1 MILVNAD
8 KINKSYTETPLL
20 QDISLSIHEGE
31 KIGLI
36 GVNGT
41 GKSTLLKI
49 VAGIE
54 EPDSGRVVYT
64 NDVKRAF
71 LPQHPEYDG
80 DLTVAEQA
88 AEYMAEVDPKTP
100 DFACRS
106 MMTKLG
112 VRDFDAKM
120 KELSGGQRK
129 RVAMAAVLS
138 AGADFLILD
147 EPTNHMDNDVIAY
160 LEDFLVKYKGAVLM
174 ITHDRYFLDRVT
186 KKIFEIDG
194 GSLYSYD
201 GNYDYYLETKAAREE
216 MLLASERKRAALYKK
231 ELAWIRRGAR
241 ARSTKAKS
249 HIERFEELRDSKL
262 IIDDSSLSIG
272 TVSSRLG
279 KKIIEIENLSKAYGE
294 KQLIRDFTYTVLR
307 NDRIGI
313 IGDNGSG
320 KSTFLK
326 MILGEVEP
334 DQGIITIGQTV
345 KIGYFSQDTQVWDPN
360 QRVIKYVEGIS
371 DNVRTEDGYLS
382 ASQMLERFLFPSIK
396 HSLPIGR
403 LSGGEKR
410 RLYLLSVLMQA
421 PNVLILDE
429 PTNDLDIATLTV
441 LEDYLDEF
449 SGAVL
454 IVSHD
459 RYFLDRL
466 CIRTFSFEGDGAVR
480 HYPGGYTDAM
490 KAKELERLTAE
501 MNSSGKSGAGTGS
514 AAKSSRPVRE
524 KKLKFTFNEKREY
537 ETIDGDIAALEEK
550 IARLNEEMSQTADDY
565 VRLQELSQEQE
576 KLETDLE
583 QKMNRWVYLN
593 DLAEQIENQ
602 K

>member
-294 KQLIRDFTYTVLR
+294 KQL
-307 NDRIGI
+307 
-313 IGDNGSG
+313 
-320 KSTFLK
+320 
-326 MILGEVEP
+326 
-334 DQGIITIGQTV
+334 QGT
-345 KIGYFSQDTQVWDPN
+345 P
-360 QRVIKYVEGIS
+360 
-371 DNVRTEDGYLS
+371 
-382 ASQMLERFLFPSIK
+382 
-396 HSLPIGR
+396 
-403 LSGGEKR
+403 
-410 RLYLLSVLMQA
+410 
-421 PNVLILDE
+421 
-429 PTNDLDIATLTV
+429 
-441 LEDYLDEF
+441 
-449 SGAVL
+449 
-454 IVSHD
+454 
-459 RYFLDRL
+459 
-466 CIRTFSFEGDGAVR
+466 
-480 HYPGGYTDAM
+480 
-490 KAKELERLTAE
+490 
-501 MNSSGKSGAGTGS
+501 
-514 AAKSSRPVRE
+514 
-524 KKLKFTFNEKREY
+524 
-537 ETIDGDIAALEEK
+537 
-550 IARLNEEMSQTADDY
+550 
-565 VRLQELSQEQE
+565 
-576 KLETDLE
+576 
-583 QKMNRWVYLN
+583 
-593 DLAEQIENQ
+593 
-602 K
+602 

>member
-194 GSLYSYD
+194 GVSTLTT
-201 GNYDYYLETKAAREE
+201 ETTTITWRQKPQERKCCWPARERE
-216 MLLASERKRAALYKK
+216 PLCTKK
-231 ELAWIRRGAR
+231 NW
-241 ARSTKAKS
+241 
-249 HIERFEELRDSKL
+249 
-262 IIDDSSLSIG
+262 
-272 TVSSRLG
+272 
-279 KKIIEIENLSKAYGE
+279 
-294 KQLIRDFTYTVLR
+294 
-307 NDRIGI
+307 
-313 IGDNGSG
+313 
-320 KSTFLK
+320 
-326 MILGEVEP
+326 P
-334 DQGIITIGQTV
+334 
-345 KIGYFSQDTQVWDPN
+345 
-360 QRVIKYVEGIS
+360 
-371 DNVRTEDGYLS
+371 
-382 ASQMLERFLFPSIK
+382 
-396 HSLPIGR
+396 
-403 LSGGEKR
+403 
-410 RLYLLSVLMQA
+410 
-421 PNVLILDE
+421 
-429 PTNDLDIATLTV
+429 
-441 LEDYLDEF
+441 
-449 SGAVL
+449 
-454 IVSHD
+454 
-459 RYFLDRL
+459 
-466 CIRTFSFEGDGAVR
+466 
-480 HYPGGYTDAM
+480 
-490 KAKELERLTAE
+490 
-501 MNSSGKSGAGTGS
+501 GS
-514 AAKSSRPVRE
+514 AEAPEPAPPRRNLISNASK
-524 KKLKFTFNEKREY
+524 NC
-537 ETIDGDIAALEEK
+537 G
-550 IARLNEEMSQTADDY
+550 TA
-565 VRLQELSQEQE
+565 S
-576 KLETDLE
+576 
-583 QKMNRWVYLN
+583 
-593 DLAEQIENQ
+593 
-602 K
+602 